1 MLKFD
6 LSDSYK
12 GIGCSQGLDR
22 GLLVYDED
30 FLLVEE
36 GMGLGA
42 CALQTGGRTYFA
54 SMKDFKKTEDSFDA
68 VYNIDMKLEMKIL
81 GRNSPLLT
89 IIQEYAAKNIY
100 MKYEKKQTQL
110 LRFAEAFGKLLHVKT
125 CFVKV
130 PSLGAARVKYKLTDS
145 EVTVSLNCE
154 MKKAGSTLF
163 ILNELGGSIFDK
175 SIINGVQ
182 SSPPSGWQKVKGPCE
197 LYSESHMLSFTVE
210 ERHVPDNVTSR
221 LYWGREQI
229 LDTCC
234 WAGFESEIICGSGVF
249 QNYIYSIKLKD
260 KNEVRRA
267 V

>member
-1 MLKFD
+1 MLRFD

-54 SMKDFKKTEDSFDA
+54 SMKDFKKAGDSFDA
-68 VYNIDMKLEMKIL
+68 VYSIDMKLEMKIL

-89 IIQEYAAKNIY
+89 IIQEYAAKTIY
-100 MKYEKKQTQL
+100 MKHEKKQAQL
-110 LRFAEAFGKLLHVKT
+110 LRFAEAFGKLLHVET

-130 PSLGAARVKYKLTDS
+130 PSLGEVRVKYKLAGD
-145 EVTVSLNCE
+145 EVTVSVDCE
-154 MKKAGSTLF
+154 MKKAKSTLF
-163 ILNELGGSIFDK
+163 ILNELGGSLFDK
-175 SIINGVQ
+175 SIINGML
-182 SSPPSGWQKVKGPCE
+182 SSPPSGWQKVKDPCE
-197 LYSESHMLSFTVE
+197 LYSDRNMLSFTVE

-221 LYWGREQI
+221 LFWGREQI
-229 LDTCC
+229 LDTC
-234 WAGFESEIICGSGVF
+234 WAGFESEIICESGVF